1 MSSIYQLNYSALH
14 KLKQSGDLFIF
25 TPPPTSS
32 MQCEQS
38 YRSLKKKNAIN
49 RREAEDD
56 ELREPPLIFHFDRLS
71 SVKRQRR
78 CFSYTEPGSSLFVT
92 QTYVFRMN

>member
-38 YRSLKKKNAIN
+38 YRSLKKKK
-49 RREAEDD
+49 
-56 ELREPPLIFHFDRLS
+56 PLIEE
-71 SVKRQRR
+71 RQKM
-78 CFSYTEPGSSLFVT
+78 
-92 QTYVFRMN
+92 MN